1 MIDINFTPILM
12 FLGLLIAILIGIPIA
27 FASGMVGL
35 ITAFFL
41 WGPASLRVI
50 LTALSGTMGNWILLA
65 VPLFTFMAMVL
76 DKTGVVEDLY
86 DTFYIWSGSL
96 RGGLGVATVIVGTV
110 MGAMT
115 GVAAGTVT
123 ALGTIALPQMFKYKY
138 DKGLAMGPIL
148 AGGTLGQLVPP
159 STVMIMYGAM
169 AGVSV
174 GGLFAGGVSSGLFL
188 SAIYCFYILVRSY
201 LNPSLCPALPVEERA
216 SMTKKLLATRKI
228 LLPALLIIAVLGAIF
243 SGLATPTEASAV
255 GSSGALL
262 CALVKRRLRWELIFH
277 AMMETLRVTCM
288 VAWITIGALCFG
300 NVFTAIGGNVF
311 VRELAESVPFGSYGT
326 LIFIMATLYFLGMF
340 LDTIA
345 IVVIT
350 APIVA
355 PLMSG
360 LGFNPLWFGILFM
373 MNMQSA
379 YLTPPFGYS
388 LFYLKGV
395 TPPDISIA
403 DVYRSAFPFVGLQII
418 GLAGIILFPIIG
430 MWLPT
435 LLGYY

>member
-1 MIDINFTPILM
+1 LISVDFTPIMM
-12 FLGLLIAILIGIPIA
+12 FVGLIVAILIGIPIA
-27 FASGMVGL
+27 FATGIIGL
-35 ITAFFL
+35 VTAFFL
-41 WGPASLRVI
+41 WGPESLRVI
-50 LTALSGTMGNWILLA
+50 LTAMSGTMGNWILLA

-96 RGGLGVATVIVGTV
+96 RGGLSVATVIVGTI

-123 ALGTIALPQMFKYKY
+123 ALGTIALPQMFKYGY
-138 DKGLAMGPIL
+138 DKKISMGSIL
-148 AGGTLGQLVPP
+148 AGGTLGQLIPP
-159 STVMIMYGAM
+159 STIMIMYGAM

-174 GGLFAGGVSSGLFL
+174 GGLFAGGVSAGLFL
-188 SAIYCFYILVRSY
+188 SALYCIYILARSY
-201 LNPSLCPALPVEERA
+201 LNPQLCPALPLEERA
-216 SMTKKLLATRKI
+216 SLVEKFLVTRKI
-228 LLPALLIIAVLGAIF
+228 LLPALLILCVLGAIF

-255 GSSGALL
+255 GSAGALV
-262 CALVKRRLRWELIFH
+262 CALIKGKLKRHLIFH
-277 AMMETLRVTCM
+277 AMMETLRVTVM

-311 VRELAESVPFGSYGT
+311 VEQLAAIVPLGAYGT
-326 LIFIMATLYFLGMF
+326 LLFVMAMLFFLGMF

-345 IVVIT
+345 IVVIA

-355 PLMSG
+355 PLMAT

-373 MNMQSA
+373 VNMQAA

-395 TPPDISIA
+395 TPPDVSIGNI
-403 DVYRSAFPFVGLQII
+403 YRSAFPFVGLQVVGLII
-418 GLAGIILFPIIG
+418 IIAFPMVG
-430 MWLPT
+430 MWLPA